1 MVKLKVLPKKSYSL
15 EDAAKYIFL
24 NHQIDISVR
33 DLLEYIQNGELKA
46 SVYLSGDKVNINS
59 INRKEVDFING
70 SNEYRELRPYYSEC
84 SLYFRLN
91 PQEFEIQE
99 YEDCSWLHK
108 EDSFLEFYI
117 CLPKKNYS
125 IKSLRKIDCLSIYD
139 GNVGKVEAIDFEG
152 YFQISGTELNS
163 FNVDYLI
170 DKGFLESFPKSIMAI
185 YKNII
190 CFLYIDENKTPLYLD
205 DICILHEHLINFLE
219 LFSVIDTSYDQIE
232 EIQNLKNQVIAKE
245 KQIEELQKQ
254 IEKNSKVKKS
264 TASENKKNEF
274 IKALLQIKY
283 GAAVAENPRLHVYD
297 PNDSDKGKNGVIQ
310 RDFES
315 KGLTKHLP
323 SGKTLKNWVSSVELD
338 N

>member
-59 INRKEVDFING
+59 VNRKEVDFING

-108 EDSFLEFYI
+108 EDSFLDFYI

-254 IEKNSKVKKS
+254 IGKTSREISGKSKTSYLNLIQALKEVCL
-264 TASENKKNEF
+264 SENSFGNQEELIGYISEQYQGYTGLSEANLRDKFSKANK
-274 IKALLQIKY
+274 IK
-283 GAAVAENPRLHVYD
+283 
-297 PNDSDKGKNGVIQ
+297 
-310 RDFES
+310 
-315 KGLTKHLP
+315 
-323 SGKTLKNWVSSVELD
+323 
-338 N
+338 

>member
-59 INRKEVDFING
+59 VNRKEVDFING

-84 SLYFRLN
+84 SLYFRLK

-108 EDSFLEFYI
+108 EDSFLDFYI

-125 IKSLRKIDCLSIYD
+125 TKSLRKIDCLSIYD

-170 DKGFLESFPKSIMAI
+170 DKGFLESFPKAIMAI

-232 EIQNLKNQVIAKE
+232 EIQNLKNQLDAKD
-245 KQIEELQKQ
+245 KKIEELKEQ
-254 IEKNSKVKKS
+254 IESYQNIKVS

-274 IKALLQIKY
+274 IKALLKIKY
-283 GAAVAENPRLHVYD
+283 GAEVAENPRPHVYD
-297 PNDSDKGKNGVIQ
+297 PNVSNKGKDSVIQ